1 MTGDHISTARAIAQ
15 AVEIIGP
22 DAPKSAVMTVRTVL
36 FCRINAHHSRSRSVT
51 QATEF
56 DKLTD
61 KEIDELPELPL
72 VIARCA
78 PDTKGKSTVFVHS
91 HIA

>member
-1 MTGDHISTARAIAQ
+1 MCPHF
-15 AVEIIGP
+15 IILGLGSP
-22 DAPKSAVMTVRTVL
+22 FFV
-36 FCRINAHHSRSRSVT
+36 

-61 KEIDELPELPL
+61 REIDELPELPL

-78 PDTKGKSTVFVHS
+78 PDTKGKRRVCPSEAASHTHLDFLPHS
-91 HIA
+91 SPNDSCW